1 MAQYRY
7 NGSIL
12 VKKSS
17 REDYRFAAVLLHTD
31 GKYYKVF
38 ISTTREK
45 VQAMI
50 DTEINTGLNTIA
62 NHRRAIKAIEEGK
75 DTYTVKEYGHTFTAH
90 IKYER
95 EDYEGWIA
103 KIEDRIKFIEE
114 NWKIVEVEKV

>member
-17 REDYRFAAVLLHTD
+17 REDYRFAVVVLHTD

-50 DTEINTGLNTIA
+50 NTEINTGLNTIA

-75 DTYTVKEYGHTFTAH
+75 DTYTAKEYGHTFTAH

-103 KIEDRIKFIEE
+103 KTEDRIKFIEE